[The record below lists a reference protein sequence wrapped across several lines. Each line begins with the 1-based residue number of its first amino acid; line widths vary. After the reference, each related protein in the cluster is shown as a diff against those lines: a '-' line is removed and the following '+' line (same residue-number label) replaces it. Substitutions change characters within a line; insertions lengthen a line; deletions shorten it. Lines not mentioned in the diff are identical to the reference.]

1 MAAKKLKPVKVKTR
15 FADKLLL
22 LTVIIA
28 IFTWS
33 TLPVKTMLEQVY
45 LKDIE
50 FIVTNVFLALI
61 MWFLATMFREFFL
74 PMDDANSENKKTDKI
89 SQSKIGNYMASKMVR
104 IYEFMTVRM
113 VNYYPDAKEKD
124 ILVYA
129 FLLTSIIGSVVLL
142 VLFIAFLLQPLPYP
156 MIGFV
161 LILGVMFYFLK
172 ILARWKSFE
181 QTYRFFIQKI
191 GTENILLG
199 FSIATGILG
208 IGTTILISLMKTSY
222 MFTIIPVTFDVLAL
236 VFGIT
241 EMKGFEVLR
250 FFSHSLKMLKYIL
263 PQLVFVVLIATLAE
277 SATYNIIIDF
287 FNADVAPRT
296 GSVIISSMWI
306 IFGTLSGIL
315 GKKNME
321 DDSLLRLIMV
331 DVIIFLVLIT
341 PAPTALGIIQ

>member
-129 FLLTSIIGSVVLL
+129 FLLT
-142 VLFIAFLLQPLPYP
+142 PLPYP

-250 FFSHSLKMLKYIL
+250 FFSYSLKMLKYIL

-321 DDSLLRLIMV
+321 DNSLLRLIMV